1 MRPKKQFGQNFLL
14 DQTVI
19 RNIISSVNIKT
30 NDHILEI
37 GPGQGALTK
46 HLISLAKTL
55 DVIEID
61 RDLITTLQEQQL
73 KWGIFTIHSSDIL
86 KFDFTKLPADTY
98 RVIGNLPYN
107 ISTPLL
113 FYLAER
119 ITAVPNN
126 KNYGRLSIMLQYH
139 CKSELLFDVSPE
151 AFYPK
156 PKVTSS
162 VIRMIPYSTPPIFCK
177 NYALLEKIVATAFNQ
192 RRKTIHN
199 SLKTYLSTENFVN
212 LGLDPKLRAEN
223 CSLQNFVDMVN
234 FLHSVNKPSK

>member
-1 MRPKKQFGQNFLL
+1 
-14 DQTVI
+14 
-19 RNIISSVNIKT
+19 
-30 NDHILEI
+30 
-37 GPGQGALTK
+37 
-46 HLISLAKTL
+46 
-55 DVIEID
+55 
-61 RDLITTLQEQQL
+61 
-73 KWGIFTIHSSDIL
+73 
-86 KFDFTKLPADTY
+86 LPADTY

-113 FYLAER
+113 FYLMEYKHKFFDLTFMLQKEVAER